1 MPTPRAA
8 QCCKDPRFS
17 PCSDACSCFLWF
29 SNQWSSLRD
38 EKQAKLGQNGGTLR
52 APALPCPLEVQYLRN
67 LENKRQHFPKNWFA
81 GWRGSSSKQPHRDC
95 LSISGHVLGL
105 NSVDGLTSSLWFG
118 AISLL
123 NSGNVGFGREAV
135 VILKP
140 PLWLSEVRR
149 PPWKAHGDPIYPS
162 WLR

>member
-38 EKQAKLGQNGGTLR
+38 EKQAKTGQNGGTLR
-52 APALPCPLEVQYLRN
+52 APVLPCPLEVQYLRN
-67 LENKRQHFPKNWFA
+67 LENKRKHFPKNWFA

-95 LSISGHVLGL
+95 LSISGHVMASRARCGLGPFHC
-105 NSVDGLTSSLWFG
+105 STQRH
-118 AISLL
+118 
-123 NSGNVGFGREAV
+123 VGFGREAV
-135 VILKP
+135 VTLKP